1 MKKQKL
7 KMQIIAIL
15 GLVLSSVLFYGGISG
30 ASLIASGCGGSSSST
45 TNTAIPAGWEGTAK
59 YCNPS
64 ADNSTA
70 TGVLHIEA
78 TCITPSAG
86 ATGSTTMNENINI
99 NFMANL
105 GFASSGAFTTQQIYK
120 QGTWKI
126 TKVQIMQLTGALPV
140 TNIPRTILLP
150 GSLGNPI
157 FDFTGGTCQI
167 Q

>member
-15 GLVLSSVLFYGGISG
+15 GLVLSSVLFYGGITG
-30 ASLIASGCGGSSSST
+30 TSLIASGCGGGTST
-45 TNTAIPAGWEGTAK
+45 TDTTIPAGWEGTAN

-78 TCITPSAG
+78 TCITPSTG

-99 NFMANL
+99 NFMPNP
-105 GFASSGAFTTQQIYK
+105 GFASSGGFTTKQIYK
-120 QGTWKI
+120 QGTWQI
-126 TKVQIMQLTGALPV
+126 TKVQIMQLTGASPV

-150 GSLGNPI
+150 GSLGNPV
-157 FDFTGGTCQI
+157 FDFTGGTCRI